1 MDRWL
6 EIDIDWFGP
15 PPCGDRIDEFCERV
29 APLLSTVTGDRGII
43 LNVGWLADII
53 TEWTGDDTQVI
64 PLRSRRYERWGS
76 TTYGDLRAFVADLRA
91 GLVARGVE
99 HPLIGVF
106 IAALGSVVWPRDTG
120 TLYDL
125 YSDWSQ
131 RHPELYPLDISRL
144 PGPDLDPRVPL
155 HADTY
160 PYASHPGGIE
170 EGTTFARL
178 LADQWG
184 ALSVSLGLD
193 VIHLRDGFWGPMLY
207 SRKGPYGVTASPDP
221 AENQSWTD
229 AVIELVREVK
239 LANTGALVMAYSS
252 AVSQTAEWRVGCV
265 DMEAVVADG
274 HLDIWID
281 QTWGGAW
288 QDWWD
293 DHWKGWTFQ
302 FANLLGHGVPLRQ
315 ANRRRKTP
323 CRHYKLIETWDG
335 WEPWDTIHRT
345 PGKLEWA
352 MWAFSHATVLDGD
365 RLRVPEGGYISWMN
379 DWTLAL
385 VSGDDVAFLATALD
399 AAEASAGS
407 LEEVYGPLLVIDRA
421 GPAALHDSTPQQ
433 NGSEWIEDQ
442 AAMLL
447 KGAWPLIA
455 AAAPGDVPDD
465 WPEGMLVQIP
475 GALAPA
481 GEGSGARVV
490 SGRADLVSDDTRG
503 IAGVRPGPMLRDGY
517 FRDLPTSADLP
528 VGDSVHLAG
537 HPSIALEDGVETVYS
552 ADGVAL
558 LAGRDRTWLWQPPDL
573 HEPGNP
579 LFPRNQLGTINP
591 YLEVSR
597 LMARQSRGLSADPT
611 ALEKPVTVQAWRS
624 GGRVFLLAGNLETG
638 WIGDSRTPR
647 DVTVRLP
654 HSRLPFPA
662 NTATARLEPT
672 VTGGGAVTLERHS
685 DHLVV
690 TLSIAPSGV
699 TLATIGE
706 KDS

>member
-15 PPCGDRIDEFCERV
+15 PPCADRIDEFCERV

-64 PLRSRRYERWGS
+64 PLRSRRYARWGS
-76 TTYGDLRAFVADLRA
+76 TTYGDLRVFIADLRGA
-91 GLVARGVE
+91 LARHGVE
-99 HPLIGVF
+99 GALVGVF

-125 YSDWSQ
+125 YSDWSE

-144 PGPDLDPRVPL
+144 PGPDLDPRVAL
-155 HADTY
+155 HADDY
-160 PYASHPGGIE
+160 PYASQPDGVA
-170 EGTTFARL
+170 EGQSFARI

-184 ALSVSLGLD
+184 AVSRFLRLD
-193 VIHLRDGFWGPMLY
+193 VIHLRDGFWGPLLY
-207 SRKGPYGVTASPDP
+207 SRMGPYGVTASPDP
-221 AENQSWTD
+221 AENQTWTD
-229 AVIELVREVK
+229 AVIDLVREVK
-239 LANTGALVMAYSS
+239 LANPEALVMAYSS

-274 HLDIWID
+274 YLDIWID

-315 ANRRRKTP
+315 ANRRRDTP

-352 MWAFSHATVLDGD
+352 MWAFSHATVVDGEQ
-365 RLRVPEGGYISWMN
+365 LRVPEGGYISWMN

-385 VSGDDVAFLATALD
+385 VSPADVNFLATALD
-399 AAEASAGS
+399 AAEASAGA
-407 LEEVYGPLLVIDRA
+407 LEEIYGPLLVVDRE
-421 GPAALHDSTPQQ
+421 GPASLHATAPEQ

-442 AAMLL
+442 AALLL

-455 AAAPGDVPDD
+455 AVAPGDLPAD
-465 WPEGMLVQIP
+465 WPEGALVQIP
-475 GALAPA
+475 GTLPDP
-481 GEGSGARVV
+481 GEGSGVRVV
-490 SGRADLVSDDTRG
+490 SGRGDLVSESARAL
-503 IAGVRPGPMLRDGY
+503 AGVESGSLLRDGY
-517 FRDLPTSADLP
+517 FRDLPTSPDLP
-528 VGDSVHLAG
+528 VADSVHLAA
-537 HPSIALEDGVETVYS
+537 HPSMTLHDDVETVYS
-552 ADGVAL
+552 ADGVPL
-558 LAGRDRTWLWQPPDL
+558 LAGRDRTYLWQPPDL

-579 LFPRNQLGTINP
+579 LFPRNQLGTLNP

-597 LMARQSRGLSADPT
+597 LMARESRGIRAESTELA
-611 ALEKPVTVQAWRS
+611 KPVTVQAWLS
-624 GGRVFLLAGNLETG
+624 GGRIYVLAGNLETG

-647 DVTVRLP
+647 EVSITLP
-654 HSRLPFPA
+654 QSRLPFPA
-662 NTATARLEPT
+662 NTAVARLEPT
-672 VTGGGAVTLERHS
+672 VTGGGTVTLDLHP
-685 DHLVV
+685 DHIVV
-690 TLSIAPSGV
+690 TLTIAPSGV

-706 KDS
+706 